1 MHQTLHQIVRE
12 AEQNLTTGSVSIGKY
27 VNHSHNEVVE
37 RINAYI
43 NSKHISGERDSL
55 GRKKPFFNIVP
66 AASNVWYRATD
77 LDRKDLRFI
86 PTKASSV
93 VLAFVANV
101 LLQRWMDKA
110 KFGIFLNQW
119 GLTLAQ
125 YGSAIPKFVEK
136 GGELTASVISWN
148 RAIVDPIDYS
158 ALPSIEKFYL
168 TESQLKA
175 RKEYNQD
182 VVTSLC
188 DALVSR
194 ETTDRQRKDNSARF
208 IELYEIHGELP
219 VAHLK
224 KDPKDGDWEKYA
236 QQVHIVSYVQ
246 EKDGET
252 KDFTLYS
259 GREAKNPTM
268 ITHLK
273 EEDGRTLSIGAV
285 EHLFESQWMVNHAM
299 KNIKDTLDIASRL
312 IFQTADKRYVGRNVL
327 SSIESGDIFIHEDN
341 KPLTRIAND
350 KPDIVANM
358 NFVSAWQGIGNEIA
372 STPDAIKGNTLPSG
386 TPYSLGAFLGTQA
399 NSLFEQ
405 FTETK
410 GLYLEEMARE
420 YIIPHLK
427 KKLKNKDEVVAIL
440 DDAGIEEIDRM
451 YVPRAAIKNFNKR
464 VGGQILQNAE
474 AILNGAVPS
483 PIQPFNAEVEQGAVR
498 EQLSQ
503 FGNKRFLKPDELG
516 EKSWKE
522 VFSDFEWDNLR
533 VETTNENVDKKAVL
547 QTLASLYT
555 TTVQVDPVAANV
567 ILGEILNETGVVS
580 PLRLKATQSRPQPAA
595 AGRDLSKISEA
606 V

>member
-1 MHQTLHQIVRE
+1 MQQTLHEIVRE
-12 AEQNLTTGSVSIGKY
+12 AESNLTTGSVSIGKY
-27 VNHSHNEVVE
+27 VQHSHNDVVE
-37 RINAYI
+37 RVNAYI

-55 GRKKPFFNIVP
+55 GREKPFFNIVT

-119 GLTLAQ
+119 GLTLAK

-252 KDFTLYS
+252 LDFTLYS

-312 IFQTADKRYVGRNVL
+312 IFQTADKRYVGSNVL
-327 SSIESGDIFIHEDN
+327 SSIESGDIFILEDN

-350 KPDIVANM
+350 KPDIV
-358 NFVSAWQGIGNEIA
+358 EI
-372 STPDAIKGNTLPSG
+372 
-386 TPYSLGAFLGTQA
+386 
-399 NSLFEQ
+399 
-405 FTETK
+405 
-410 GLYLEEMARE
+410 
-420 YIIPHLK
+420 
-427 KKLKNKDEVVAIL
+427 
-440 DDAGIEEIDRM
+440 
-451 YVPRAAIKNFNKR
+451 
-464 VGGQILQNAE
+464 
-474 AILNGAVPS
+474 
-483 PIQPFNAEVEQGAVR
+483 
-498 EQLSQ
+498 
-503 FGNKRFLKPDELG
+503 
-516 EKSWKE
+516 
-522 VFSDFEWDNLR
+522 
-533 VETTNENVDKKAVL
+533 
-547 QTLASLYT
+547 
-555 TTVQVDPVAANV
+555 
-567 ILGEILNETGVVS
+567 
-580 PLRLKATQSRPQPAA
+580 
-595 AGRDLSKISEA
+595 
-606 V
+606 

>member
-55 GRKKPFFNIVP
+55 GREKPFFNIVT